1 VILTTLTTAAA
12 IAFGQTGGNILPF
25 TVTIGAHG
33 AVTASARIRA
43 KPRIDAATQARLERL
58 AKLVRFAALPA
69 RTACTGTLPD
79 IASGWIRMDGRTAQ
93 VHGGCSPRFSLRYK
107 ALLAAVTAP

>member
-1 VILTTLTTAAA
+1 MILATLTATAA

-33 AVTASARIRA
+33 AVTASARIHA

-69 RTACTGTLPD
+69 RTMCTGTLPD
-79 IASGWIRMDGRTAQ
+79 IASGWIRVDGRTVQ
-93 VHGGCSPRFSLRYK
+93 VHGGCSARFTRLYN
-107 ALLAAVTAP
+107 ALLAAVTVR